1 MERGTVF
8 ALELADVD
16 PAVLCAVVALVLA
29 GLIVGGFVLFWRG
42 ERAAIRSR
50 GGAHHGPHGL
60 GLLSLWQ
67 MERTLRGTGERLP
80 TVGRARP
87 DPRGG
92 YPGGG

>member
-1 MERGTVF
+1 MERETVVG
-8 ALELADVD
+8 LPLASMDSL
-16 PAVLCAVVALVLA
+16 VLCAVVALVLV
-29 GLIVGGFVLFWRG
+29 GLIVGGFVLVWRG

-50 GGAHHGPHGL
+50 GGAHHGPHCL
-60 GLLSLWQ
+60 GLLSLWEL
-67 MERTLRGTGERLP
+67 ERTLRGTGERLP